1 MKLENYLIEKS
12 IGKSAFGEVYLTS
25 KKDDPKKYA
34 TKKILREEIENK
46 GYMNYLRNEIIILQY
61 LNHPNIIKF
70 IEVKKTKKNFFII
83 LEYCNGGNLSQA
95 LKKYI
100 EKNGK
105 PFDEKIVQHFMKQI
119 IGAFKYIHEKKIIHR
134 DITLDNILLNYDNE
148 EDEKNF
154 NLMNANINIIDLGFA
169 CKIEKDCIEDYL
181 IGSFI
186 NTDPLILKEY
196 SSNKKTKQF
205 VYNEMTDIWS
215 IGAICYEMLIGK
227 PIFYSENIDES
238 VKNIEEGTYTIP
250 ITMSHEAV
258 SFLNGMLQYDSKR
271 RLTAVQLSK
280 HDFLNKDS
288 KDFHSINLQ
297 KVSKLIDEKGLKLNA
312 KNNNSIWSIFNAN
325 SENLL
330 TSILGSQFVKPTNE
344 NEKIEFENLK
354 KIEPNVTSSSFLQ
367 LPFEGIPDNKEVIE
381 ENINVNN
388 YLFPPPGG
396 GDFFD
401 WLD

>member
-1 MKLENYLIEKS
+1 MKLENYVLEES
-12 IGKSAFGEVYLTS
+12 IGKVAFGELYLTS
-25 KKDDPKKYA
+25 IKDDSKKYA
-34 TKKILREEIENK
+34 TKKILREEIENN
-46 GYMNYLRNEIIILQY
+46 GCMNYLRNEIAILQY
-61 LNHPNIIKF
+61 LNHPNIVKF
-70 IEVKKTKKNFFII
+70 KEVKKTKKHFFII
-83 LEYCNGGNLSQA
+83 FEYCNGGKLSQA
-95 LKKYI
+95 LKKYK
-100 EKNGK
+100 EKYGK

-119 IGAFKYIHEKKIIHR
+119 ISAFKYMHEKKIIHR
-134 DITLDNILLNYDNE
+134 DIELENILLNYDNE

-154 NLMNANINIIDLGFA
+154 NLMKANIKIIDLGFA
-169 CKIEKDCIEDYL
+169 CKIEKDCIEDNL

-297 KVSKLIDEKGLKLNA
+297 KVSMLVNEKQLKINV
-312 KNNNSIWSIFNAN
+312 KNNDFIWSIFNV
-325 SENLL
+325 ETEKFLI
-330 TSILGSQFVKPTNE
+330 SIEGKQLIKPIDKT
-344 NEKIEFENLK
+344 EKIEFENLEK
-354 KIEPNVTSSSFLQ
+354 EEL
-367 LPFEGIPDNKEVIE
+367 NKEKME
-381 ENINVNN
+381 EK
-388 YLFPPPGG
+388 
-396 GDFFD
+396 
-401 WLD
+401 